1 MESKLSRRDFLK
13 LSGLTL
19 GGLAFTPFLPGLTDL
34 GNFNDSFVLRIATV
48 EMPVRSKP
56 TDDSRIYQ
64 TWRRDDLV
72 HVYEE
77 VVAAEP
83 KHNPVW
89 YRVWGGYMH
98 RGRLQRVKTIY
109 QPQVEIPAGKRFLA
123 EVTVP
128 FTTPYWYS
136 KAYGWKSLAIPA
148 KTYGWKSPAAPLKT
162 PPLYYSSVHWVE
174 ALEEGPKMADYSG
187 AWYRIFDELDS
198 NISYHV
204 PAIHMRI
211 LPSSY
216 FDPISPEIPFEEKL
230 IEVNLSTQTL
240 LAHEYGKVVF
250 QTTISSGIPGGGL
263 SGPKALSTTTPSG
276 KFNILDKVPAKHMG
290 NSYISIGKNGS
301 LLTGADDYVL
311 PGIPWSTFFTPVGHA
326 FHGTY
331 WHENFGAPMSHGC
344 INMRN
349 SDANWIFRWAK
360 PNHTADSISNHR
372 GFGTNV
378 EIHY

>member
-1 MESKLSRRDFLK
+1 MESKFSRRDFLK

-19 GGLAFTPFLPGLTDL
+19 GGLAFSPFLPGLTD
-34 GNFNDSFVLRIATV
+34 FNDSFVVRIATT

-56 TDDSRIYQ
+56 KDDSRIYQ

-77 VVAAEP
+77 VVAEEP

-89 YRVWGGYMH
+89 YRVWGGYLH
-98 RGRLQRVKTIY
+98 RGRLQRVRTIY
-109 QPQVEIPAGKRFLA
+109 QQPVEIPEGKRFLA

-136 KAYGWKSLAIPA
+136 KMYGWK
-148 KTYGWKSPAAPLKT
+148 PLS

-187 AWYRIFDELDS
+187 AWYRVFDELDS
-198 NISYHV
+198 NISYYV
-204 PAIHMRI
+204 PAIHLRI
-211 LPSSY
+211 LPPEY
-216 FDPISPEIPFEEKL
+216 LEPISPDVPFEDKY

-240 LAHEYGKVVF
+240 TAYEYGATVF
-250 QTTISSGIPGGGL
+250 QTNISSGIRGGGL
-263 SGPKALSTTTPSG
+263 SGEKGLSTTTPSG
-276 KFNILDKVPAKHMG
+276 TFNILDKVPAKHMG
-290 NSYISIGKNGS
+290 NSYFSIGKGGR

-311 PGIPWSTFFTPVGHA
+311 PGIPWATFFTPVGHA

-331 WHENFGAPMSHGC
+331 WHENFGQEMSHGC
-344 INMRN
+344 VNMRN
-349 SDANWIFRWAK
+349 SEANWIFRWAK
-360 PNHTADSISNHR
+360 PDHSPDAISNHR
-372 GFGTNV
+372 SIGTRV
-378 EIHY
+378 ETHY